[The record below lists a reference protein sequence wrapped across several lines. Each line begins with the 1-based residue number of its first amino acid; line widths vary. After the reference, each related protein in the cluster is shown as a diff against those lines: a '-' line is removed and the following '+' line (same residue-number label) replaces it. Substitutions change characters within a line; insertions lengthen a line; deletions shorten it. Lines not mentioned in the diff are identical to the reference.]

1 MWIHG
6 WSPGSA
12 PDLSPR
18 TIAYFALI
26 PDPLPTPNGHVVHV
40 PMPPAGELA
49 ALASGP
55 AIDATVVLRIWQVE
69 TISGVDG
76 RSLQSLD
83 AVMRLV
89 VPHHLLPVR
98 AHVDAVAVTD
108 DPASIDTYRTVVEMQ
123 VRAPILTESS
133 IVVGF
138 RRGFDALHEFH
149 RAYRVA
155 TRAQIRPL
163 TVERLHQLAP
173 FAAIDKCGRWDARTG
188 WVIAHRRLPHDVAPE
203 IMHPRDLAQLEWHM
217 DCLRRAHP
225 MARFWERML
234 PAYAAFDDGDFTGA
248 TLDAAIAVEMLIDAT
263 LALALW
269 DSGVPADSAYKRK
282 DRGSIVGK
290 VRTRVASAL
299 GDDPSLWDTEAATPA
314 SRWKREL
321 ADLRNHLV
329 HDGYSAGRDDALRGV
344 ESAENLI
351 AFVEGRVLEAVDR
364 RPRAALMILGEPA
377 IRRAGRWTPRVQA
390 VAGLDRLDD
399 FHEWRSAA
407 LAAYEAHARRNRTR
421 DRDGVES
428 VDRKPAEGL
437 HASDR

>member
-1 MWIHG
+1 
-6 WSPGSA
+6 
-12 PDLSPR
+12 
-18 TIAYFALI
+18 
-26 PDPLPTPNGHVVHV
+26 
-40 PMPPAGELA
+40 MPPVGESA

-83 AVMRLV
+83 AVMRQV
-89 VPHHLLPVR
+89 VPHHLLPDR
-98 AHVDAVAVTD
+98 ARVDAVAVTD

-123 VRAPILTESS
+123 VQAPMLTESS

-173 FAAIDKCGRWDARTG
+173 FAAVDKSGRWDARTG
-188 WVIAHRRLPHDVAPE
+188 WVIAHRRLPHEVAPE
-203 IMHPRDLAQLEWHM
+203 IMHPRDLTQLEWHM
-217 DCLRRAHP
+217 DALRRAHP
-225 MARFWERML
+225 MALFWERML
-234 PAYAAFDDGDFTGA
+234 PAYADFDDGDFTGA

-269 DSGVPADSAYKRK
+269 DSGVSADTAYKKK
-282 DRGSIVGK
+282 DRGSIVGR
-290 VRTRVASAL
+290 VRTRLALAL
-299 GDDPSLWDTEAATPA
+299 GDDPDLWDVEAATPA
-314 SRWKREL
+314 SRWKSEL
-321 ADLRNHLV
+321 ADLRNHIV
-329 HDGYSAGRDDALRGV
+329 HSGYSASRSDAFAGI
-344 ESAENLI
+344 EAAEKLI
-351 AFVEGRVLEAVDR
+351 AFVERRVLDAADR

-377 IRRAGRWTPRVQA
+377 LQRAGRWTPRVQA

-407 LAAYEAHARRNRTR
+407 LVAHEARARRNRT
-421 DRDGVES
+421 S
-428 VDRKPAEGL
+428 VSQQPARQ
-437 HASDR
+437 HRTRRS